1 MTLGWLQLVAYVAV
15 GTGLACAL
23 LLSWLLWRR
32 PEKMA
37 VMNWV
42 WPLVALSGGPLVLA
56 LYRRHH
62 RPGPKR
68 FALSAA
74 IATCHC
80 GAGCTLGDLIAEGLM
95 PAGTMGLAGM
105 WALDTALAFLLG
117 IVFQY
122 FSIAPMR
129 GLGLRAGLIAAVKAD
144 TLSLLAWQAGMI
156 GMMAVVQFGLAR
168 LSADRILFWFA
179 MQAAMLA
186 GFAASYPVNWWLL
199 KAGLK
204 EKM

>member
-1 MTLGWLQLVAYVAV
+1 MSRLCALLVGLGI
-15 GTGLACAL
+15 ACAL
-23 LLSWLLWRR
+23 WLAQAVWRR

-42 WPLVALSGGPLVLA
+42 WPLVGLSGGPLAVWLH
-56 LYRRHH
+56 RRQH
-62 RPGPKR
+62 RPGPR
-68 FALSAA
+68 PFWQSVAV
-74 IATCHC
+74 ATCHC
-80 GAGCTLGDLIAEGLM
+80 GAGCTLGDLLVEGAAPLLG
-95 PAGTMGLAGM
+95 PMGITTRWGIDTLA
-105 WALDTALAFLLG
+105 AFLLG

-129 GLGLRAGLIAAVKAD
+129 GLGLRDGLAAAVKAD

-156 GMMAVVQFGLAR
+156 GTMAAIHFGLIALAPGDVR
-168 LSADRILFWFA
+168 FWAA
-179 MQAAMLA
+179 MQLAMLA
-186 GFAASYPVNWWLL
+186 GFAVSYPVNAALL